1 MSSKNRRYARAL
13 PVRLGQGKLLYRRNF
28 IKASMIGAGGL
39 GLTVK
44 LTGCGSDD
52 AMSSA
57 LSSTAAGNT
66 QAREIQALALD
77 SIPVEFKHGVASGDP
92 LSDRVIIWTR
102 VSPSRSTE
110 RAILVTWEM
119 AVDPEFSQVVQSGS
133 LKTAALRDYTV
144 KLDVDGLKPYT
155 TYYYRFK
162 SGDAASPIG
171 RTKTAPTSNET
182 DRIRAAV
189 VACSN
194 YVAGFFNA
202 YALLA
207 QRADLDLVFHLGDYI
222 YETGDAIVRAHRPA
236 REIVSLE
243 DYRDRYAQYRE
254 DPFLQEAHR
263 QHPWVVTWDDHETT
277 NNSYKDGAENHQPDT
292 EGDWQV
298 RKGQAVRAYF
308 EWMPIR
314 ENTNS
319 EFDAPEKGLKP
330 EGNGK
335 VFRTIQYGEVA
346 KFLVLDTRL
355 AGRVQQNGTAIVS
368 EEQTILGAEQRKWLL
383 AEMRNNQAAWTV
395 VAQQMTFGP
404 VKAVPLP
411 DDSGGQYVNSDAW
424 DGYRFDRNAIF
435 DCIEENKLKN
445 FAVLSG
451 DIHATIAMDLPRDAG
466 LLSTYNPLTGE
477 GSLGVELCC
486 NAVANPGLPIWTAA
500 RAANPHLKHANEV
513 DNGYLLI
520 DITKEALQAEWYYNL
535 IRTIDLTQE
544 RPDPVS
550 LRTMSG
556 SNNLQPAARTAPK
569 GNPAPLAPSA

>member
-1 MSSKNRRYARAL
+1 MSSKNRRYAKSINK
-13 PVRLGQGKLLYRRNF
+13 RLGHSRLVSRRGF
-28 IKASMIGAGGL
+28 LKTSIIGAGGL
-39 GLTVK
+39 GLASQ
-44 LTGCGSDD
+44 LSGCGSEDLS
-52 AMSSA
+52 SSA
-57 LSSTAAGNT
+57 QTTAAGSNT
-66 QAREIQALALD
+66 QAREIDALAVD
-77 SIPVEFKHGVASGDP
+77 NIPVEFKHSVASGDP

-102 VSPSRSTE
+102 VNPIKATE
-110 RAILVTWEM
+110 RAILVNWEM
-119 AVDPEFSQVVQSGS
+119 ALDPEFSQVVKSGTT
-133 LKTAALRDYTV
+133 KTAAQRDYTV
-144 KLDVDGLKPYT
+144 KLDVDGLRPYT

-162 SGDAASPIG
+162 SGDATSPVG

-182 DRIRAAV
+182 NRIRAAV

-194 YVAGFFNA
+194 YVAGYFNA
-202 YALLA
+202 YGLLA
-207 QRADLDLVFHLGDYI
+207 RRADLDLVFHLGDYI
-222 YETGDAIVRAHRPA
+222 YETGDAIIRAHRPA
-236 REIVSLE
+236 REIVSLA
-243 DYRDRYAQYRE
+243 DYRERYAQYRE

-277 NNSYKDGAENHQPDT
+277 NNSYNDGAENHQPDT

-314 ENTNS
+314 ENSNS

-335 VFRTIQYGEVA
+335 VFRTIRYGDIA
-346 KFLVLDTRL
+346 TFLVLDTRL
-355 AGRVQQNGTAIVS
+355 AGRVMQNGTAIVS
-368 EEQTILGAEQRKWLL
+368 EEQTILGKEQREWLL
-383 AEMRNNQAAWTV
+383 SEMKSNKAEWTV

-411 DDSGGQYVNSDAW
+411 DDSGAQYVNSDAW

-435 DCIEENKLKN
+435 DCIEENDLKN
-445 FAVLSG
+445 FTVLSG

-466 LLSTYNPLTGE
+466 LLGGYNPLTGA

-500 RAANPHLKHANEV
+500 RTVNPHLKHANEI
-513 DNGYLLI
+513 DNGYMLI
-520 DITKEALQAEWYYNL
+520 DITKESLQAEWYYNL

-550 LRTMSG
+550 LRTLSG
-556 SNNLQPAARTAPK
+556 TNNLLPSLRTDSK
-569 GNPAPLAPSA
+569 VNPPLLAPN

>member
-1 MSSKNRRYARAL
+1 MSSKNRRYAKSMSR
-13 PVRLGQGKLLYRRNF
+13 RLGQGKLLNRRNF
-28 IKASMIGAGGL
+28 IKTSLIGAGGL
-39 GLTVK
+39 GLAGQ
-44 LTGCGSDD
+44 LASCGSDD
-52 AMSSA
+52 AA
-57 LSSTAAGNT
+57 LSARVTAAGNNT
-66 QAREIQALALD
+66 QSREIQALALD
-77 SIPVEFKHGVASGDP
+77 NIPVEFKHGVASGDP

-102 VSPSRSTE
+102 VNPTQATE

-119 AVDPEFSQVVQSGS
+119 AADPEFSRVVQSGS
-133 LKTAALRDYTV
+133 TRTAALRDFTV
-144 KLDVDGLKPYT
+144 KLDVVGLNPYS

-162 SGDAASPIG
+162 SGDAMSPIG

-194 YVAGFFNA
+194 YVAGYFNA
-202 YALLA
+202 YGLLA
-207 QRADLDLVFHLGDYI
+207 RRADLDLVFHLGDYI
-222 YETGDAIVRAHRPA
+222 YETGDAIIRAHRPA

-243 DYRDRYAQYRE
+243 DYRERYAQYRE

-277 NNSYKDGAENHQPDT
+277 NNSYNDGAENHQPDT

-314 ENTNS
+314 ENAIS

-335 VFRTIQYGEVA
+335 VFRTIRYGGIA
-346 KFLVLDTRL
+346 TFLVLDTRL

-368 EEQTILGAEQRKWLL
+368 EEQTILGKEQREWLL
-383 AEMRNNQAAWTV
+383 SEMKNNQAEWTV

-404 VKAVPLP
+404 VKAVPLT
-411 DDSGGQYVNSDAW
+411 DDSGAQYVNSDAW

-435 DCIEENKLKN
+435 DCIEDNDLKN

-466 LLSTYNPLTGE
+466 LPDGYNPLTGE

-500 RAANPHLKHANEV
+500 RAVNPHLKHANEV
-513 DNGYLLI
+513 DNGYMLI

-550 LRTMSG
+550 LRTEAG
-556 SNNLQPAARTAPK
+556 TNNLQLGVTTEPK
-569 GNPAPLAPSA
+569 SNPPELAPN